1 MTKLLFIG
9 STVVDVII
17 NIDHLPRT
25 CEDVNV
31 YGQELAM
38 GGCAFN
44 AYSMAR
50 RFGAPCQLFSPV
62 GAGIYGD
69 YVQAHLDREGIQVP
83 IPRPEKENGC
93 CYCCV
98 EPGGERTFV
107 SYHGAE
113 YLFEKEWFDALDASE
128 IGGAY
133 FCGIEVE
140 DPPGENII
148 TFLEENPHIT
158 PYFAPGPR
166 ITRLQPERLRRI
178 LALHPVLHLNEEE
191 AKSAAAMYGQSTDDS
206 VEAAAAAGVD
216 SVEHGAYLNEEVLC
230 AMAQAGTV
238 WVPTLSTIG
247 NLRGKGRFSEVDVE
261 RILQSAQENV
271 ARFTA
276 MGGLL
281 APGSDAGAWEVPHGI
296 KTEYALLQQ
305 VLGEN
310 TRETLE
316 KGIAVIQEKF

>member
-1 MTKLLFIG
+1 MKKLLFIG

-44 AYSMAR
+44 AYSVAR

-62 GAGIYGD
+62 GSGVYGD
-69 YVQAHLDREGIQVP
+69 YIYAHLEKEGTQVP

-93 CYCCV
+93 CYCFV

-113 YLFEKEWFDALDASE
+113 YLFEKEWFDALEASE

-148 TFLEENPHIT
+148 AFLEENPHIT

-166 ITRLQPERLRRI
+166 ITRLQPGRLRRI

-191 AKSAAAMYGQSTDDS
+191 ACAAAAMYGNPEDDS
-206 VEAAAAAGVD
+206 VEAAAAALYRLTGNTVVVTLGGD
-216 SVEHGAYLNEEVLC
+216 GCMYCTGNELGYVEGFPAEV
-230 AMAQAGTV
+230 TD
-238 WVPTLSTIG
+238 TIG
-247 NLRGKGRFSEVDVE
+247 AGDSHIGALMGQLHSGVPLPDALRTANRVA
-261 RILQSAQENV
+261 SAV
-271 ARFTA
+271 VSVRGARLTDAEFA
-276 MGGLL
+276 AAL
-281 APGSDAGAWEVPHGI
+281 A
-296 KTEYALLQQ
+296 
-305 VLGEN
+305 
-310 TRETLE
+310 
-316 KGIAVIQEKF
+316 

>member
-1 MTKLLFIG
+1 MKKILFIG

-44 AYSMAR
+44 AFSMAR
-50 RFGAPCQLFSPV
+50 RFGADCQLFSPV

-69 YVQAHLDREGIQVP
+69 YVQAHLDAADIQVP

-93 CYCCV
+93 CYCFV
-98 EPGGERTFV
+98 EPNGERTFV

-113 YLFEKEWFDALDASE
+113 YLFEKEWFDALNAAE
-128 IGGAY
+128 IEGAY

-140 DPPGENII
+140 DPPGDNII
-148 TFLEENPHIT
+148 AFLEANPHIT

-166 ITRLQPERLRRI
+166 ITRLQPGRLRRI

-191 AKSAAAMYGQSTDDS
+191 AKASAAMYGHPLDDS
-206 VEAAAAAGVD
+206 VEAAAAALYRLTGNTVIVTLGPAGCLYYTGTELGY
-216 SVEHGAYLNEEVLC
+216 VEGFPAET
-230 AMAQAGTV
+230 AD
-238 WVPTLSTIG
+238 TIG
-247 NLRGKGRFSEVDVE
+247 AGDSHIGALIGQLHSGVPLEEALRTANRVAAAVVSVRGARLTDAEFAA
-261 RILQSAQENV
+261 IL
-271 ARFTA
+271 
-276 MGGLL
+276 
-281 APGSDAGAWEVPHGI
+281 
-296 KTEYALLQQ
+296 
-305 VLGEN
+305 
-310 TRETLE
+310 
-316 KGIAVIQEKF
+316 

>member
-1 MTKLLFIG
+1 MKKLLFIG

-62 GAGIYGD
+62 GSGVYGD
-69 YVQAHLDREGIQVP
+69 YIHAHLEKGGIQVP

-93 CYCCV
+93 CYCFV

-148 TFLEENPHIT
+148 AFLEENPHIT

-191 AKSAAAMYGQSTDDS
+191 AVTAAAMYGNPENGS
-206 VEAAAAAGVD
+206 VEAAAAALYRLTGNTVVVTLGGD
-216 SVEHGAYLNEEVLC
+216 GCMYCTGNELGRVNGFPAEV
-230 AMAQAGTV
+230 AD
-238 WVPTLSTIG
+238 TIG
-247 NLRGKGRFSEVDVE
+247 AGDSHIGALMGQLHSGVPLPDALRTANRVA
-261 RILQSAQENV
+261 SAV
-271 ARFTA
+271 VSVRGARLT
-276 MGGLL
+276 
-281 APGSDAGAWEVPHGI
+281 DAEFAA
-296 KTEYALLQQ
+296 AL
-305 VLGEN
+305 G
-310 TRETLE
+310 
-316 KGIAVIQEKF
+316 

>member
-1 MTKLLFIG
+1 MNKLLFIG

-69 YVQAHLDREGIQVP
+69 YVQAHLDREGISVP

-93 CYCCV
+93 CYCFV
-98 EPGGERTFV
+98 EPNGERTFV

-113 YLFEKEWFDALDASE
+113 YLFEKEWFDALNASE

-140 DPPGENII
+140 DPPGESII
-148 TFLEENPHIT
+148 AFLEEHPHIT

-191 AKSAAAMYGQSTDDS
+191 ACAAAAMYGNPKDDS
-206 VEAAAAAGVD
+206 VEAAAAALYWLTGNTVVVTLGGD
-216 SVEHGAYLNEEVLC
+216 GCMYCTVNELGRVEGFPAEV
-230 AMAQAGTV
+230 AD
-238 WVPTLSTIG
+238 TIG
-247 NLRGKGRFSEVDVE
+247 AGDSHIGALMGQLHSGVSLPDALRTANRVA
-261 RILQSAQENV
+261 SAV
-271 ARFTA
+271 VSVRGARLTDEEFA
-276 MGGLL
+276 
-281 APGSDAGAWEVPHGI
+281 A
-296 KTEYALLQQ
+296 AL
-305 VLGEN
+305 G
-310 TRETLE
+310 
-316 KGIAVIQEKF
+316 

>member
-1 MTKLLFIG
+1 MKKILFIG

-44 AYSMAR
+44 AFSMAR
-50 RFGAPCQLFSPV
+50 RFGEDCQLFSPV

-69 YVQAHLDREGIQVP
+69 YVQAHLDAEGIQVP

-93 CYCCV
+93 CYCFV
-98 EPGGERTFV
+98 EPSGERTFV

-140 DPPGENII
+140 DPPGDNII
-148 TFLEENPHIT
+148 AFLEENPHIT

-166 ITRLQPERLRRI
+166 ITRLQSDRLRRI
-178 LALHPVLHLNEEE
+178 LALRPVLHLNEEE
-191 AKSAAAMYGQSTDDS
+191 AKAAAAMYGHPMDDS
-206 VEAAAAAGVD
+206 VEAAAAALHQLTGNTVIVTLGPEGCMYYTGAELGYVEGFPAETVD
-216 SVEHGAYLNEEVLC
+216 
-230 AMAQAGTV
+230 
-238 WVPTLSTIG
+238 TIG
-247 NLRGKGRFSEVDVE
+247 AGDSHIGALIGQLHSGVSLADALRTANR
-261 RILQSAQENV
+261 V
-271 ARFTA
+271 AAAVVSVR
-276 MGGLL
+276 
-281 APGSDAGAWEVPHGI
+281 GARLTDGEF
-296 KTEYALLQQ
+296 AA
-305 VLGEN
+305 VL
-310 TRETLE
+310 T
-316 KGIAVIQEKF
+316 

>member
-1 MTKLLFIG
+1 MKKILFIG

-50 RFGAPCQLFSPV
+50 RFGVPCELFSPV
-62 GAGIYGD
+62 GAGVYGD
-69 YVQAHLDREGIQVP
+69 YIQAHLDAENIQVP
-83 IPRPEKENGC
+83 IPRPKKENGC
-93 CYCCV
+93 CYCFV
-98 EPGGERTFV
+98 EPNGERTFV

-113 YLFEKEWFDALDASE
+113 YLFEKEWFDALDTSE

-140 DPPGENII
+140 DPPGDNII
-148 TFLEENPHIT
+148 AFLEENPHIT

-166 ITRLQPERLRRI
+166 ITRLQPDRLRRI

-191 AKSAAAMYGQSTDDS
+191 VAAAAAMYGHPMDDS
-206 VEAAAAAGVD
+206 VEAAAAALYQLTGNTVIVTLGAEGCMYYTGPEMGYVEGFPAETVD
-216 SVEHGAYLNEEVLC
+216 
-230 AMAQAGTV
+230 
-238 WVPTLSTIG
+238 TIG
-247 NLRGKGRFSEVDVE
+247 AGDSHIGALIGQLHSGVPLADALRTANRVAAAVVSVRGARLTDGEFS
-261 RILQSAQENV
+261 A
-271 ARFTA
+271 A
-276 MGGLL
+276 L
-281 APGSDAGAWEVPHGI
+281 A
-296 KTEYALLQQ
+296 
-305 VLGEN
+305 
-310 TRETLE
+310 
-316 KGIAVIQEKF
+316 

>member
-1 MTKLLFIG
+1 MKKLLFIG

-50 RFGAPCQLFSPV
+50 RFNGACELFSPV
-62 GAGIYGD
+62 GSGVYGD
-69 YVQAHLDREGIQVP
+69 YIQKHLDEAGIRVP

-93 CYCCV
+93 CYCFV
-98 EPGGERTFV
+98 EPNGERTFV
-107 SYHGAE
+107 SYHGAD
-113 YLFEKEWFDALDASE
+113 YLFEKEWFDALDASQL
-128 IGGAY
+128 GGAY

-140 DPPGENII
+140 DSTGENII
-148 TFLEENPHIT
+148 AFLEKYPHIT

-191 AKSAAAMYGQSTDDS
+191 ACAAAAMYEQPADDS
-206 VEAAAAAGVD
+206 VEAAAAALHRLTGNTVVVTLGGD
-216 SVEHGAYLNEEVLC
+216 GCMYCTGDELGRVEGFPAEV
-230 AMAQAGTV
+230 AD
-238 WVPTLSTIG
+238 TIG
-247 NLRGKGRFSEVDVE
+247 AGDSHIGALMGQLHSGVALPDALRTANRVA
-261 RILQSAQENV
+261 SAV
-271 ARFTA
+271 VSVRGARLT
-276 MGGLL
+276 
-281 APGSDAGAWEVPHGI
+281 DAEFA
-296 KTEYALLQQ
+296 A
-305 VLGEN
+305 VLG
-310 TRETLE
+310 
-316 KGIAVIQEKF
+316 